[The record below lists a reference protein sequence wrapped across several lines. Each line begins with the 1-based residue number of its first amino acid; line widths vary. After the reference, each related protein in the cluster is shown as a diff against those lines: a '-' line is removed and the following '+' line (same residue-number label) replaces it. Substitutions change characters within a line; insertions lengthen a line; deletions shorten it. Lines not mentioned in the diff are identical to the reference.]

1 MNHFYDIFGIYK
13 QKIITNE
20 IVSATQLKNLII
32 TDLLYEKL
40 DSDEKNIIIDVL
52 TDAFNKKKIEKN
64 QISNNTVINKITMTD
79 NQYTFGNK
87 TKIFET
93 EKKPYVFK
101 PKINNTINTI
111 IKDPSDSSEGS
122 LLSSTDKAV
131 FVDDVNEEL
140 YEKRKKQFESLRQ
153 IVSPEQCS
161 PAWFDQRTKSITASD
176 CGCVLGE
183 NKYEPVYNFVL
194 KKVFGSSFGTN
205 VFCHHGKKY
214 ENVVALM
221 YELINDVSLDEFG
234 LLLHPTYNFLAASPD
249 GICSPYCRDKI
260 TKSPLVGRMI
270 EIKCPYQRKILY
282 TGNIKGEICPD
293 YYWCQVQLQ
302 LECCDLDECDFVQC
316 NIQEYKSRQEYIDD
330 THNEYSY
337 KSKTTGLERG
347 VVIEILP
354 TKLNEDDYLQINN
367 NYTIIKNDAIYDK
380 ARFIHQPKLDM
391 TQQELDLWIISE
403 LDKLSSRPEVKLNK
417 IIYWRFNERNNTLI
431 KRNKKWFSDNIIIMR
446 QIWAYVEILRTNNNI
461 ALEWK
466 EWIDSQNTKY
476 KDKIMNKL
484 VELIKN
490 NELWTFVVNK
500 IQDLKQLTNIVT
512 EQEIFTTNNNVI
524 DKQIFTAN
532 NNVIEEQIFIKETNI
547 IDEQH
552 NVIEQQIF
560 IEDTVF
566 NTFSIT
572 DNKKKEKVKKEKVKK
587 EKIKKIKKEKIK
599 KEKIKK
605 EKIEIKDSKKNINNN
620 NNNTTSKKKPIIFT
634 KIIIDSSDDEKTC

>member
-1 MNHFYDIFGIYK
+1 
-13 QKIITNE
+13 
-20 IVSATQLKNLII
+20 
-32 TDLLYEKL
+32 
-40 DSDEKNIIIDVL
+40 
-52 TDAFNKKKIEKN
+52 
-64 QISNNTVINKITMTD
+64 
-79 NQYTFGNK
+79 
-87 TKIFET
+87 
-93 EKKPYVFK
+93 
-101 PKINNTINTI
+101 
-111 IKDPSDSSEGS
+111 
-122 LLSSTDKAV
+122 
-131 FVDDVNEEL
+131 
-140 YEKRKKQFESLRQ
+140 
-153 IVSPEQCS
+153 
-161 PAWFDQRTKSITASD
+161 
-176 CGCVLGE
+176 
-183 NKYEPVYNFVL
+183 
-194 KKVFGSSFGTN
+194 
-205 VFCHHGKKY
+205 
-214 ENVVALM
+214 
-221 YELINDVSLDEFG
+221 
-234 LLLHPTYNFLAASPD
+234 
-249 GICSPYCRDKI
+249 
-260 TKSPLVGRMI
+260 
-270 EIKCPYQRKILY
+270 
-282 TGNIKGEICPD
+282 
-293 YYWCQVQLQ
+293 
-302 LECCDLDECDFVQC
+302 
-316 NIQEYKSRQEYIDD
+316 
-330 THNEYSY
+330 
-337 KSKTTGLERG
+337 
-347 VVIEILP
+347 
-354 TKLNEDDYLQINN
+354 
-367 NYTIIKNDAIYDK
+367 
-380 ARFIHQPKLDM
+380 M